1 MIFLG
6 SRVLIF
12 YSIAVTVS
20 YYLLGSCMDVCN
32 VSLNGF
38 IKVVRVK
45 VIETELSLKNKV
57 YMKAIVVW
65 GKTMD

>member
-1 MIFLG
+1 
-6 SRVLIF
+6 
-12 YSIAVTVS
+12 
-20 YYLLGSCMDVCN
+20 MDVCN